1 VTVLTSSDRSCSPDK
16 VGGYTKMDSIKRNL
30 ILKEGQLMNGETL
43 RENKQLLHSMGIFAD
58 VNIIP
63 TEVFDGGECCL
74 ARRRLY
80 ISVLPVC
87 ATESARFEMG
97 NGFQSQGGT
106 G

>member
-1 VTVLTSSDRSCSPDK
+1 
-16 VGGYTKMDSIKRNL
+16 MDSIKRNL

-74 ARRRLY
+74 ARRRVFSLLLKLCHRV
-80 ISVLPVC
+80 STL
-87 ATESARFEMG
+87 
-97 NGFQSQGGT
+97 
-106 G
+106 

>member
-1 VTVLTSSDRSCSPDK
+1 
-16 VGGYTKMDSIKRNL
+16 MDSIKRNL

-74 ARRRLY
+74 AKRCLFTT
-80 ISVLPVC
+80 VLPVC
-87 ATESARFEMG
+87 DTESACFEVED
-97 NGFQSQGGT
+97 GF
-106 G
+106 